1 MQANQFIVHRHNL
14 EGSCL
19 LLIFFCTTIIND
31 THVYIKLEWF
41 RDAHSGGGQH
51 FCELE
56 LNFFFIILKASVANA
71 GHLGYFWPI
80 KIL

>member
-1 MQANQFIVHRHNL
+1 MQANQFIVRRHNL

-19 LLIFFCTTIIND
+19 FLIFFCTTIIND

-41 RDAHSGGGQH
+41 RDAHRGGGQD
-51 FCELE
+51 FVELK
-56 LNFFFIILKASVANA
+56 LKNLFILKARVANA